1 MKDQRDTTSEDIAF
15 KYAKDAL
22 LEEMQSKEKGAQKT
36 FEVFNVSE
44 ELWDK
49 WSKEVTSNQSLFTS
63 ISTKTSIVQHL
74 LNSSTSLTEY
84 SAKMM
89 IFYQFRQKMIEMS
102 SNPLIGLINLL
113 K

>member
-22 LEEMQSKEKGAQKT
+22 LEEMQSKEQGAEKT
-36 FEVFNVSE
+36 FEVFNVPE

-49 WSKEVTSNQSLFTS
+49 WFKEVTSNESLFHS
-63 ISTKTSIVQHL
+63 SSKTSVIEHL
-74 LNSSTSLTEY
+74 LDSSTSLTEY

-89 IFYQFRQKMIEMS
+89 IFYQFRQKMMEMS
-102 SNPLIGLINLL
+102 NNPLMTLLNLL

>member
-22 LEEMQSKEKGAQKT
+22 LEEMQSKEQGAEKT

-49 WSKEVTSNQSLFTS
+49 WFKEVTANQSLFMTDS
-63 ISTKTSIVQHL
+63 KTSIVQHL

-89 IFYQFRQKMIEMS
+89 IFYQFRQKIMEMS
-102 SNPLIGLINLL
+102 NNPIISLLNLL

>member
-1 MKDQRDTTSEDIAF
+1 MKNQRDTTSEDIAF

-22 LEEMQSKEKGAQKT
+22 LEEMQGKEKVSEKT

-49 WSKEVTSNQSLFTS
+49 WFKEVTSNQSLFTS
-63 ISTKTSIVQHL
+63 ISKTSIVQHL

>member
-1 MKDQRDTTSEDIAF
+1 MRNQRDTTSEDIAF

-22 LEEMQSKEKGAQKT
+22 LEEMQSKEQGAEKT

-49 WSKEVTSNQSLFTS
+49 WFKEVTAKQSLFMTDS
-63 ISTKTSIVQHL
+63 KTSVIQHL

-89 IFYQFRQKMIEMS
+89 IFYQFRQKMLEMS
-102 SNPLIGLINLL
+102 SNPLMGLINLL

>member
-1 MKDQRDTTSEDIAF
+1 MKNQRDTTSEDIAF

-22 LEEMQSKEKGAQKT
+22 LEEMQGKEQKAEKT

-49 WSKEVTSNQSLFTS
+49 WFKEVTLNQSLFLAS
-63 ISTKTSIVQHL
+63 SKTFVIQQL

-89 IFYQFRQKMIEMS
+89 IFYQFKQKIMEMS
-102 SNPLIGLINLL
+102 SNPLMGLINLL

>member
-1 MKDQRDTTSEDIAF
+1 MKNQRDTTSEDIAF

-22 LEEMQSKEKGAQKT
+22 LEEMQGKEKVSEKT
-36 FEVFNVSE
+36 FEVFNITE

-49 WSKEVTSNQSLFTS
+49 WFKEVTLNQSLFLAS
-63 ISTKTSIVQHL
+63 SKTFVIQQL

-102 SNPLIGLINLL
+102 SNPIMSLINLL

>member
-1 MKDQRDTTSEDIAF
+1 MKNQRDTTSEDIAF

-22 LEEMQSKEKGAQKT
+22 LEEMQGKEKVSEKT
-36 FEVFNVSE
+36 FEVFNISE

-49 WSKEVTSNQSLFTS
+49 WFKEVTSNESLFLA
-63 ISTKTSIVQHL
+63 STKTFVIQQL

-84 SAKMM
+84 SAKML
-89 IFYQFRQKMIEMS
+89 IFYQFKQKIMEMS
-102 SNPLIGLINLL
+102 SNPLMGLINLL

>member
-1 MKDQRDTTSEDIAF
+1 MKNQRDTTSEDIAF

-22 LEEMQSKEKGAQKT
+22 LEEMQGKEQKAEKT

-49 WSKEVTSNQSLFTS
+49 WFKEITLNQSLFLAS
-63 ISTKTSIVQHL
+63 SKTFVIQQL

-84 SAKMM
+84 SVKMM
-89 IFYQFRQKMIEMS
+89 IFYQFKQKIMEMS
-102 SNPLIGLINLL
+102 SNPLMSLINLL

>member
-1 MKDQRDTTSEDIAF
+1 MKNQRDTTSEDIAF

-22 LEEMQSKEKGAQKT
+22 LEEMQGKEKVSEKT
-36 FEVFNVSE
+36 FEVFNITE

-49 WSKEVTSNQSLFTS
+49 WFKEVTLNQSLFLAS
-63 ISTKTSIVQHL
+63 SKTFVIQQL

>member
-1 MKDQRDTTSEDIAF
+1 MKNQRDTTSEDIAF

-22 LEEMQSKEKGAQKT
+22 LEEMQGKEQKAEKT

-49 WSKEVTSNQSLFTS
+49 WFKEVTSNQSLFTS
-63 ISTKTSIVQHL
+63 ISKTFVIQQL

-89 IFYQFRQKMIEMS
+89 IFYQFKQKIMEMS
-102 SNPLIGLINLL
+102 SNPLMGLINLL

>member
-1 MKDQRDTTSEDIAF
+1 MKNQRDTTSEDIAF

-22 LEEMQSKEKGAQKT
+22 LEEMQGKEKVSEKT
-36 FEVFNVSE
+36 FEVFNISE

-49 WSKEVTSNQSLFTS
+49 WFKEVTLNQSLFLAS
-63 ISTKTSIVQHL
+63 SKTFVIQQL

>member
-1 MKDQRDTTSEDIAF
+1 MKNQRDTTSEDIAF

-22 LEEMQSKEKGAQKT
+22 LEEMQGKEQKAEKT

-44 ELWDK
+44 ELWNK
-49 WSKEVTSNQSLFTS
+49 WFKEVTSNQSLFTS
-63 ISTKTSIVQHL
+63 ISKTFVIQQL

-89 IFYQFRQKMIEMS
+89 IFYQFKQKIMEMS
-102 SNPLIGLINLL
+102 SNPLMGLINLL

>member
-1 MKDQRDTTSEDIAF
+1 MKNQRDTTSEDIAF

-22 LEEMQSKEKGAQKT
+22 LEEMQGKEQKAEKT

-49 WSKEVTSNQSLFTS
+49 WFKEVTLNQSLFLAS
-63 ISTKTSIVQHL
+63 SKTFVIQQL

-89 IFYQFRQKMIEMS
+89 IFYQFKQKIMEIS
-102 SNPLIGLINLL
+102 SNPFMGLINLL

>member
-1 MKDQRDTTSEDIAF
+1 MKNQRDTTSEDIAF

-22 LEEMQSKEKGAQKT
+22 VEEMQGKEQKAEKT

-49 WSKEVTSNQSLFTS
+49 WFKEVTLNQSLFLAS
-63 ISTKTSIVQHL
+63 SKTFVIQQL

-89 IFYQFRQKMIEMS
+89 IFYQFKQKIMEMS
-102 SNPLIGLINLL
+102 SNPLMSLINLL

>member
-22 LEEMQSKEKGAQKT
+22 LEEMQSKEQGAEKT
-36 FEVFNVSE
+36 FEVFNVPE

-49 WSKEVTSNQSLFTS
+49 WFKEVTSNQSLFMADS
-63 ISTKTSIVQHL
+63 KTSVIQHL
-74 LNSSTSLTEY
+74 LDSSTSLTEY
-84 SAKMM
+84 SVKMM
-89 IFYQFRQKMIEMS
+89 IFYQFKQKMMEMS
-102 SNPLIGLINLL
+102 NNPLMTLLNLL

>member
-1 MKDQRDTTSEDIAF
+1 MKNQRDTTSEDIAF

-22 LEEMQSKEKGAQKT
+22 LEEMQGKEQKAEKT
-36 FEVFNVSE
+36 FEVFNITE

-49 WSKEVTSNQSLFTS
+49 WFKEVTSNQSLFLAS
-63 ISTKTSIVQHL
+63 SKTFVIQQL

-89 IFYQFRQKMIEMS
+89 IFYQFRQKMMEMS